1 MSRETPEWA
10 QKIEDWGRQV
20 EAKFDRKAPE
30 KQKKPKHE
38 RKSEFLGSIF
48 GNFIALLVV
57 NAAPG
62 YFPGFFTDSYPAA
75 LWVMNTVLVITIFV
89 TAILLVFSPKW
100 FYLLAQAAMNAI
112 SVVSIVVLVSLFPFN
127 IPFGLSTVVRFALTI
142 LAVIV
147 AITAI
152 VYLARAIVALI
163 EEIFN

>member
-1 MSRETPEWA
+1 MNRETPEWA
-10 QKIEDWGRQV
+10 QKIEEWGKQV
-20 EAKFDRKAPE
+20 EAKFDRKRPE

-48 GNFIALLVV
+48 GNFIALLIV
-57 NAAPG
+57 NAAPN

-75 LWVMNTVLVITIFV
+75 LWVMNTVLIITIFV
-89 TAILLVFSPKW
+89 TAILLIFSPKW

-127 IPFGLSTVVRFALTI
+127 IPFGLSTIVRFALAI
-142 LAVIV
+142 SAGVVI
-147 AITAI
+147 ITTVI
-152 VYLARAIVALI
+152 YIARAIIALI